1 MFGFTRK
8 EIAVFKRLNTP
19 AKIQDYLNA
28 LAFNFEKRGDTLMSP
43 RKVLQT
49 KTAHCF
55 EGALF
60 AAATLWVNGHKPLL
74 LDLVPDMKKDDAH
87 VVALYKVN
95 GYWGAISKTNHAVL
109 RFRDPIYK
117 TVRELALSYFHEYF
131 LNATGEKTL
140 QTFAGPIDMSRFGKE
155 WLTDEKNLMYLHKKF
170 DRLPHTPF
178 VPAKNKKL
186 LRKADKV
193 EREAGAIVAQ
203 KPPVH

>member
-1 MFGFTRK
+1 MNEFTKR
-8 EIAVFKRLNTP
+8 ELATLKRLNTP

-43 RKVLQT
+43 RKVLE
-49 KTAHCF
+49 KKAAHCF

-87 VVALYKVN
+87 VVTLYKVN

-131 LNATGEKTL
+131 LNTTGEKTL
-140 QTFAGPIDMSRFGKE
+140 KTFAGPIDMSRFGTA
-155 WLTDEKNLMYLHKKF
+155 WLTDEDDLMYLHKKF
-170 DRLPHTPF
+170 DRLPHTSF
-178 VPAKNKKL
+178 VPTKNKKL
-186 LRKADKV
+186 LRKADNV
-193 EREAGAIVAQ
+193 ERKAGLIVEQ
-203 KPPVH
+203 KR